1 MSRKSAEAP
10 SLRGRAAAF
19 FRDPAFFRTLFVL
32 ALPIVLQNL
41 LVSSLNMIDTLMI
54 GRVGEAEV
62 AAVGAANQFFFLLQ
76 MAMNGIASGC
86 SVFISQFW
94 GGGNREGIRRVLGI
108 GLVSMAAV
116 GAVFTVLGL
125 LLPLPIIRMFAHE
138 EAVQGFGR
146 DYLTIVCFSYLPT
159 AVSFLLAN
167 AQRSIG
173 NALSPMLISLGAVA
187 TNTFFNYLLI
197 FGKGGFPV
205 LGVKGAAIATL
216 IARLAECAL
225 LLLFSLRR
233 RCPLRGRWRD
243 YFRFDA
249 AFFRKTYATI
259 LPIVL
264 NEGCWGLGSV
274 LYTVAY
280 GLIGTY
286 ALAATNITSTVQN
299 LFMVLCLGTA
309 SASLVMIGNRI
320 GMGEPETARR
330 YAHKFA
336 VIAAALGLVLGAAL
350 FVCAPLIPSLFEIS
364 PEAVR
369 AATAILRIFGVVF
382 IARMVNTLTIIGV
395 FRGGG
400 DANYALKLEAGTMW
414 LLGVPLAFLGA
425 GALRWPV
432 EWVVLLVSIEE
443 VVKCLFVLG
452 RLKSGKWLHPMQAAS
467 GEEAPSPEAAAAG
480 TAEE

>member
-1 MSRKSAEAP
+1 MSKP
-10 SLRGRAAAF
+10 SPLRSRAAGF
-19 FRDPAFFRTLFVL
+19 FDDPAFFRALFVL
-32 ALPIVLQNL
+32 ALPIVVQNL

-86 SVFISQFW
+86 SVFIAQFW
-94 GGGNREGIRRVLGI
+94 GGGNREGIHKVLGI
-108 GLVSMAAV
+108 GLISMAAV
-116 GAVFTVLGL
+116 GLVFTGVAL
-125 LLPLPIIRMFAHE
+125 LIPLPIIRMFAHE

-146 DYLTIVCFSYLPT
+146 DYLTIVCLSYLPT

-173 NALSPMLISLGAVA
+173 NALTPMLISLGAVL

-197 FGKGGFPV
+197 FGKAGFPA

-216 IARLAECAL
+216 IARVAECVL
-225 LLLFSLRR
+225 LLAFSLRK
-233 RCPLRGRWRD
+233 RCPLRGKWRD
-243 YFRFDA
+243 YWRFNA
-249 AFFRKTYATI
+249 VFFRKTYATI
-259 LPIVL
+259 LPVVL

-299 LFMVLCLGTA
+299 LFMVLCLGIA
-309 SASLVMIGNRI
+309 SAALVMIGNRI
-320 GMGEPETARR
+320 GSGEPETARR
-330 YAHKFA
+330 YAGKFT

-350 FVCAPLIPSLFEIS
+350 FACAPLIPTFFEIS
-364 PEAVR
+364 PEAMR
-369 AATAILRIFGVVF
+369 AATTILRIFGVIF

-400 DANYALKLEAGTMW
+400 DAGYALKLEAGTMW
-414 LLGVPLAFLGA
+414 ILGVPLAFLGA
-425 GALRWPV
+425 CVLRLPV
-432 EWVVLLVSIEE
+432 EGVVLLVSVEE
-443 VVKCLFVLG
+443 IVKCLFVLG
-452 RLKSGKWLHPMQAAS
+452 RLKSGKWLHPAQRT
-467 GEEAPSPEAAAAG
+467 GEEAVSAPEESARP
-480 TAEE
+480 EED